1 MPVLSLQDLPDDP
14 HIMAVGLFSK
24 AEHPTEGTY
33 RVLRRPVSFS
43 EAPFQVTRH
52 APRLGQHTIEILEE
66 VGLPAAQIEKIQE
79 LNRNAR
85 SETPKGAEG

>member
-1 MPVLSLQDLPDDP
+1 
-14 HIMAVGLFSK
+14 
-24 AEHPTEGTY
+24 
-33 RVLRRPVSFS
+33 VSFS

-52 APRLGQHTIEILEE
+52 APGLGQHTVEVLDEI
-66 VGLPAAQIEKIQE
+66 GLPAAQIEKIQE